1 MKTFTDAQE
10 GNAMDQETGGVNFL
24 NRMIGANCT
33 YFAFW
38 ETCKY
43 FCSFRSP
50 VLNKKM
56 IVGQN
61 EKDLHN
67 PVQKFTPPGS

>member
-24 NRMIGANCT
+24 NWMIRANCT

-38 ETCKY
+38 ETCNI
-43 FCSFRSP
+43 SVAS
-50 VLNKKM
+50 
-56 IVGQN
+56 
-61 EKDLHN
+61 E
-67 PVQKFTPPGS
+67 VQY